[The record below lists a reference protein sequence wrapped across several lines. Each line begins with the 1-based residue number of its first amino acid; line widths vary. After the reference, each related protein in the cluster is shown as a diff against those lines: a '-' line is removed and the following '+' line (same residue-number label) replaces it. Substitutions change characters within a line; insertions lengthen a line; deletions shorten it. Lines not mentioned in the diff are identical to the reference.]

1 MEKLVY
7 LLWPTD
13 SSLGRDDD
21 SFRDRLLAALPDA
34 LQQKSASRLKIS
46 VTDCAVEAGEKLHLG
61 ELEPRALVSFWLE
74 CVQDRG
80 ACEALLEDCSGRMA
94 GYLVVESQPLRFET
108 PTGSLAA
115 RMPGFSLVGCIEPG
129 EDVSQ
134 TEFIERWECV
144 HRDVAIE
151 TQSTFSYI
159 RNEVVRPLTS
169 DAPDWG
175 GIVEEGFP
183 IEALNSP
190 RVFYDA
196 ADSEERFRRNSQ
208 RMVESC
214 VAFLSLDK
222 VDSHPMSEY
231 RFF

>member
-1 MEKLVY
+1 VEKLVY
-7 LLWPTD
+7 LLWPED
-13 SSLGRDDD
+13 SSEDRNNDA
-21 SFRDRLLAALPDA
+21 FRDRLLAALPDA
-34 LQQKSASRLKIS
+34 LQQGGASRLKIS
-46 VTDCAVEAGEKLHLG
+46 VTDRAVEAGEELHLG

-74 CVQDRG
+74 CAQERG
-80 ACEALLEDCSGRMA
+80 PCEALLENHSGRIA

-108 PTGSLAA
+108 PSGSFGA
-115 RMPGFSLVGCIEPG
+115 RMPGFSLVGCIEPAQH
-129 EDVSQ
+129 VSQ
-134 TEFIERWECV
+134 AEFIERWECV

-169 DAPDWG
+169 DAPGWG

-183 IEALNSP
+183 LEALNSP
-190 RVFYDA
+190 RIFYDA

>member
-1 MEKLVY
+1 MEKLIY
-7 LLWPTD
+7 LLWPSD
-13 SSLGRDDD
+13 SSEGRNDDA
-21 SFRDRLLAALPDA
+21 FRNRLLAALPEP
-34 LQQKSASRLKIS
+34 LQTSGANQLKIS

-74 CVQDRG
+74 CVQDRRP
-80 ACEALLEDCSGRMA
+80 CETLLADSSGRMA

-108 PTGSLAA
+108 PAGNLAA
-115 RMPGFSLVGCIEPG
+115 RMPGFSLVGCIEPAQH
-129 EDVSQ
+129 VSQ
-134 TEFIERWECV
+134 AEFIERWECV

-169 DAPDWG
+169 DAPGWG

-183 IEALNSP
+183 LEALNSP

-196 ADSEERFRRNSQ
+196 VDSEDRFRRNSQ

>member
-1 MEKLVY
+1 MEKLLY
-7 LLWPTD
+7 LLWPAD
-13 SSLGRDDD
+13 ASEGRSDDA
-21 SFRDRLLAALPDA
+21 FRDRLLAALPEA
-34 LQQKSASRLKIS
+34 LQRNGASRLKIS

-74 CVQDRG
+74 CAHDRG
-80 ACEALLEDCSGRMA
+80 PCEALLENHNGRMA

-108 PTGSLAA
+108 PSGSFAA
-115 RMPGFSLVGCIEPG
+115 RMPGFSLVGCIEPAKH
-129 EDVSQ
+129 VSQ
-134 TEFIERWECV
+134 AEFIERWECV

-169 DAPDWG
+169 NAPGWG

-183 IEALNSP
+183 LEALNSP

-208 RMVESC
+208 RMIESC